1 MPEKISKSNS
11 LNRCKFCGWK
21 FPNDLLEKLD
31 EISDPL
37 FCELCGAE
45 IRYNNVKSQ
54 ENDEIIKSKSEI
66 DLNGSINK
74 SNGSVWK
81 GFYETIKKFVSENE
95 IGEIQERLTK
105 KQKEHITRVYK
116 DSDFPKIFK
125 ENFIIVFA
133 RIIYFE
139 LKKLKST
146 ANLKN
151 SKRKLTKA
159 ELKTLTEGLKPIAKK
174 DIKAEFLKNLHKISQ
189 NDFKKWLKKLQ
200 VKLKS
205 SPTYYNDFI
214 TYIQWLII
222 IIAKIVSELWDK
234 TNLPKF
240 EQTIL
245 KDLKNY
251 FYSFYFTKNNIKNEP
266 KDQENIKKNSKQ
278 IDYVLLNYKYRQIKL
293 KQEIEEEF
301 EISGTTREVLS
312 EISKRYYDKGD
323 SLVAFM
329 PDGRLFPL
337 EEIHSE
343 WLKKNGYNKDSF
355 IFVVPQKYMNELTPL
370 FDEAS
375 EQRLKLEL
383 DRFLSK
389 IITVLDGMTFD
400 EIITTDEGIEI
411 TRRIELFDNKITIKE
426 KVEGGAWVKKKIY
439 GMNALSLL
447 FGMNEEFIHV
457 TKDRI
462 HQGKQ
467 VGIIEDSLFKVYIE
481 LQTKIFQKG
490 VNVDIISEKISNAFY
505 EYIKVVYSS
514 QYNEDPLYYTLLE
527 FSAGLRLVLY
537 NAGLISSPT
546 YEGLS
551 ELNLHNRMLNNLR
564 GIISRHRIRSAEEVK
579 TNLYVELYAEMMNKY
594 SDVLTDSGL
603 INLFNYHFKRLFNE
617 IQSELIPSYAD
628 NTIRGEF
635 IKEILKIFPE
645 GIFISRG
652 SLSKILFGDKYYFNR
667 KFIIEER
674 IDMAVHS
681 VIYERI
687 EENIINLDLDDF
699 DFFTSLL
706 SENQL
711 KSIKEDILKIIS
723 VFKKFYSGDRTS
735 IKEEF
740 TKKVLEQL
748 FNNPNSPYKDIKVE
762 SAWPDWLLGPTGYGL
777 ELDGLVKEA
786 DFAFEMNGPYHNN
799 PELIAKMFSI
809 SLEEAQKKVQAVQV
823 KDQIKIDRCKDQG
836 IDLLIFVYTMDYEKI
851 VEICC
856 KYFADLVNSKNGEN
870 VDWRDFYID
879 WVGILKGVRQIRM
892 ESLIRRFNIRH
903 NLEEFEDL

>member
-1 MPEKISKSNS
+1 MIEKKSQNNS

-21 FPNDLLEKLD
+21 FPEDLLEKVNENND
-31 EISDPL
+31 SL

-45 IRYNNVKSQ
+45 VGCDNVNNQK
-54 ENDEIIKSKSEI
+54 NDETINIKSDFDLNGNTDKSKSS
-66 DLNGSINK
+66 L
-74 SNGSVWK
+74 WK
-81 GFYETIKKFVSENE
+81 RFYETIKNFIIENE
-95 IGEIQERLTK
+95 EGEIQEGLTK
-105 KQKEHITRVYK
+105 KQKEQIFRFYK
-116 DSDFPKIFK
+116 DPDFPQIFK
-125 ENFIIVFA
+125 SNFIIVFA
-133 RIIYFE
+133 RINYFE
-139 LKKLKST
+139 LEKLKST
-146 ANLKN
+146 TNLKN
-151 SKRKLTKA
+151 SKRNLTKA
-159 ELKTLTEGLKPIAKK
+159 ELKTLTERLNPIAQK

-189 NDFKKWLKKLQ
+189 NDFKKWLKKFQ

-214 TYIQWLII
+214 TYIQWLIKTIATI
-222 IIAKIVSELWDK
+222 ILEMWDN

-245 KDLKNY
+245 EDLKNY
-251 FYSFYFTKNNIKNEP
+251 FYTKNNIKNEP

-301 EISGTTREVLS
+301 EISATTREVLS
-312 EISKRYYDKGD
+312 EISKRYYDKGE

-329 PDGRLFPL
+329 LDGRLLPL
-337 EEIHSE
+337 EEFHFD
-343 WLKKNGYNKDSF
+343 WLERNGYNKESF
-355 IFVVPQKYMNELTPL
+355 IFVIPQKYMNQMAPL
-370 FDEAS
+370 FDQTS
-375 EQRLKLEL
+375 EQKLKLEL

-389 IITVLDGMTFD
+389 IITVLDGMIFD
-400 EIITTDEGIEI
+400 EIITTEEGIEK
-411 TRRIELFDNKITIKE
+411 TRRIEFFDNKITIKE
-426 KVEGGAWVKKKIY
+426 KVEGGDWVKNNIREV
-439 GMNALSLL
+439 NALSLL

-505 EYIKVVYSS
+505 DYIKAVYSS
-514 QYNEDPLYYTLLE
+514 QYNEDPLYYILLE

-706 SENQL
+706 SKNQL

-723 VFKKFYSGDRTS
+723 VFKKFFSGDRTS

-786 DFAFEMNGPYHNN
+786 DFAFEMNGPYHND